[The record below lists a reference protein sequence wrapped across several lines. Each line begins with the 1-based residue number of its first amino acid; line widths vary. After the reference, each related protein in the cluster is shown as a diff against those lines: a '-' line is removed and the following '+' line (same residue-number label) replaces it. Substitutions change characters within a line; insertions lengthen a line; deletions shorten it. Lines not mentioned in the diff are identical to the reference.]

1 MSDQIVLTGIHG
13 FGYHGLFEQERK
25 DGQDF
30 FVDLTLEVDLKA
42 ASQSDAIVDTVNY
55 AEITDLVVDEITSNP
70 VNLIEKLAARIAE
83 RVLNQHLKVKSVTVT
98 VHKPQAPVAAQ
109 LKDIAVV
116 VTRAR

>member
-1 MSDQIVLTGIHG
+1 VDLSLT
-13 FGYHGLFEQERK
+13 
-25 DGQDF
+25 
-30 FVDLTLEVDLKA
+30 VDLTA
-42 ASQSDAIVDTVNY
+42 AAISDSIDDTVNY
-55 AEITDLVVDEITSNP
+55 AEITDLVVEEITSNP

-83 RVLNQHLKVKSVTVT
+83 RVLNQHIKVVSIVVT

>member
-30 FVDLTLEVDLKA
+30 FVDLTLSVDLRS
-42 ASQSDAIVDTVNY
+42 ASTSDAISDTVNY
-55 AEITDLVVDEITSNP
+55 AEITDLVIEEITINP
-70 VNLIEKLAARIAE
+70 VNLIEKLAGRIAD
-83 RVLNQHLKVKSVTVT
+83 RVLTQHVKVKSVTVT
-98 VHKPQAPVAAQ
+98 VHKPQAPVAVQ

-116 VTRAR
+116 VTRTR